1 MNTRQLQ
8 EELGRL
14 EQKQRSDEAKVRNYA
29 QLGATI
35 HGIKAQ
41 LRQRQ
46 RENDGSQV
54 PVSAFVE
61 TLEYSRI
68 FVEAHLTPDNLRRIC
83 VDIGLGCYLELDLD
97 EAADLV
103 QKLEEFHKTREK
115 ASREQLLSCQQQL
128 WRHLRVKQSH
138 VLQ

>member
-1 MNTRQLQ
+1 MDARQLQ

-35 HGIKAQ
+35 RGIKAQ
-41 LRQRQ
+41 LLPGQ
-46 RENDGSQV
+46 REKDGSQV

-68 FVEAHLTPDNLRRIC
+68 FVEAHLAPDNLRRIC

-97 EAADLV
+97 EAADV
-103 QKLEEFHKTREK
+103 VRNLEDFHKTREN

-128 WRHLRVKQSH
+128 WRHLRLKQSY